1 MVFGKKLDCNES
13 KMESMKKIF
22 NQKVNDIKDEESK
35 VDNTIKDI
43 EKNHQ
48 ITRKKNDDSLEIF
61 EYDMEFCEKS
71 LSYKLQD
78 LLLIWVD
85 ETLRYNSPD
94 PANVTLVFA
103 VNNTAE
109 KVFEK
114 LMKSGDEF
122 NVTCCLNGTT
132 VERACG
138 NISGIIV
145 NCSTV

>member
-1 MVFGKKLDCNES
+1 
-13 KMESMKKIF
+13 
-22 NQKVNDIKDEESK
+22 
-35 VDNTIKDI
+35 
-43 EKNHQ
+43 
-48 ITRKKNDDSLEIF
+48 
-61 EYDMEFCEKS
+61 MEFCEKS

-122 NVTCCLNGTT
+122 NVTCCLNGK
-132 VERACG
+132 
-138 NISGIIV
+138 
-145 NCSTV
+145 